1 MTAQTSTG
9 VLFAVVAASPATLDA
24 AGFGALTYENV
35 GEVTDIAEIGSD
47 TAVVTHMPLSTGVVE
62 KFKGFIN
69 YGSSSVSFAKDAADA
84 GQAVLQSGADGA
96 NKNLQHSVRITL
108 QDGTFLY
115 FTAKIF
121 SFKITPG
128 SADSIVGST
137 SSVEIE
143 SLIVEV

>member
-1 MTAQTSTG
+1 MTQTSTG
-9 VLFAVVAASPATLDA
+9 TLFAVSAAAPATIDQ
-24 AGFGALTYENV
+24 AGFEALTYTDV

-47 TAVVTHMPLSTGVVE
+47 TAVVTHQPLATGIVE

-69 YGSSSVSFAKDAADA
+69 YGSSSVSFAKDSSDA
-84 GQAVLQSGADGA
+84 GQAIMQSGADGA
-96 NKNLQHSVRITL
+96 NKNLQHSVKITL
-108 QDGTFLY
+108 QDGTVLY
-115 FTAKIF
+115 FVVKIF

-137 SSVEIE
+137 SAIELE